1 MFYRNTLKTKKTL
14 EKEIK
19 YNLFQ
24 DGITDKDDFVCEEG
38 SSRSCYNFNV
48 EDGSLKSGYGFSAL
62 TLPTSTSDLDSES
75 EFNVQGSEIK
85 AIWKLKWY
93 NFSTDQNNYYLFY
106 YNDLGQICYDNL
118 FAQRIT
124 SFVVDNDFTE
134 TPYAAYYRVGH
145 QDSLLLSG
153 EGDDLLIITGSGLQR
168 NENAPKIVSCCNH
181 YGSLFAITSSERGT
195 LVYSEET
202 DILNFTDELCQ
213 NLDFGDERGDLN
225 KIISFNDYL
234 YIFRDFGITEVS
246 KYGTDDNFAISHLY
260 MSNSYIYPNTITQ
273 CGDDIIFLD
282 SSGLKIFNGS
292 SVSEIKSVYNKMLNA
307 KNQSNAWGEFYNGK
321 YFLAC
326 QIKFDD
332 SQQIGCES
340 FSGGYI
346 NNALLVYDMT
356 DKSFQLL
363 RGVDINRLLTLNN
376 PYKTKLIASFNGEHK
391 GKIGQLSEDGKIFG
405 TALGKYWQSSET
417 DFGDSGKLKKIMS
430 FTIKSKYPCRVT
442 LKSETMQKV
451 FEIKGGDEVQRVPA
465 GAVGKLFTV
474 IIESTQLAKISNFVL
489 TVKLEK

>member
-1 MFYRNTLKTKKTL
+1 MFYRNTLKTKKTI

-24 DGITDKDDFVCEEG
+24 EGTTDKDDFVCKEG
-38 SSRSCYNFNV
+38 STNSCYNFNV
-48 EDGSLKSGYGFSAL
+48 QDGLLKSGYGFSAL
-62 TLPTSTSDLDSES
+62 TQPSSTSDLDSES
-75 EFNVQGSEIK
+75 DYILQGSEIK

-118 FAQRIT
+118 FAQRIAP
-124 SFVVDNDFTE
+124 FVVDNNFTK
-134 TPYAAYYRVGH
+134 TPYAAYYRMGQ

-153 EGDDLLIITGSGLQR
+153 EGDNLLIITGSGLQR

-181 YGSLFAITSSERGT
+181 YGNLFAITSSERGT
-195 LVYSEET
+195 LVYSDET

-213 NLDFGDERGDLN
+213 NLDFSDERGDLN

-260 MSNSYIYPNTITQ
+260 ISNSYIYPNTIAQ

-292 SVSEIKSVYNKMLNA
+292 SVSEIKSVYSKLIGT
-307 KNQSNAWGEFYNGK
+307 KNQSKAWGEFYNGK

-326 QIKFDD
+326 HIKFDD
-332 SQQIGCES
+332 EREIGCEGY
-340 FSGGYI
+340 SGGFV
-346 NNALLVYDMT
+346 NNALLVYDIS

-376 PYKTKLIASFNGEHK
+376 PYKTKLIACFNGEHK
-391 GKIGQLSEDGKIFG
+391 GKIGQLNEDGKIFG
-405 TALGKYWQSSET
+405 EDLEKYWQSKDS
-417 DFGDSGKLKKIMS
+417 DFGDSGKLKKIKS
-430 FTIKSKYPCRVT
+430 FTIKSKYPCLVT
-442 LKSETMQKV
+442 LKSEAMQKT
-451 FEIKGGDEVQRVPA
+451 FEIKGGEEVQRVSA
-465 GAVGKLFTV
+465 GVVGKLFNVT
-474 IIESTQLAKISNFVL
+474 IESTQLAKITNFVL
-489 TVKLEK
+489 TVRLEK